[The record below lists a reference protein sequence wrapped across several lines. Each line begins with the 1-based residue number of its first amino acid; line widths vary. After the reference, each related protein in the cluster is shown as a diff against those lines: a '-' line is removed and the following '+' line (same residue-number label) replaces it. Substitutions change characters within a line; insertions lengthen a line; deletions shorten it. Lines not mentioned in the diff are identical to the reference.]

1 MLENGWDLASD
12 FLQNDPRNGPYMGLE
27 ASHFIGEISTGMYG
41 GIYNYACMYACMH
54 GWILAACKYMYV

>member
-41 GIYNYACMYACMH
+41 GIYDYACMYVGMD
-54 GWILAACKYMYV
+54 G